1 MARVP
6 MGRFGDPAELAGPVA
21 FLASPISSYVTGI
34 VMPVDGG
41 LLAL

>member
-1 MARVP
+1 MA
-6 MGRFGDPAELAGPVA
+6 RFGDPAELAGPVA
-21 FLASPISSYVTGI
+21 FLASPMSSYVTGI

>member
-1 MARVP
+1 
-6 MGRFGDPAELAGPVA
+6 MGRFGDPAELVGPVA
-21 FLASPISSYVTGI
+21 FLVSSMSSYVTGI